1 MVRIVKNPEQRRLEI
16 IETACEVFLQKGY
29 ESTTMN
35 DVMRRLDIA
44 KGTIYHYFRSKEE
57 LLDAVLLSITDGE
70 QRRIQQVFDTL
81 QGNALERLQTLIF
94 SISHEN
100 HDTELLENLHK
111 PANAGMHNRL
121 LARTLLMLTPFFAE
135 LFERGRQEGIFH
147 LDDPLAC
154 AEFIFAATTFLTDM
168 GFYPWTPDQ
177 LERRIKAMPTL
188 IERQLGAAPGSFDF
202 LRANLQEGLQ
212 LGQETKGSL

>member
-1 MVRIVKNPEQRRLEI
+1 MVRIVKDPEQRRMEI

-57 LLDAVLLSITDGE
+57 LLDAVLLYITDRE

-81 QGNALERLQTLIF
+81 RGKAMERLQALIF

-111 PANAGMHNRL
+111 PANAGMHIRL
-121 LARTLLMLTPFFAE
+121 HARTLLMLTPFFAE
-135 LFERGRQEGIFH
+135 VLERGRQEGVFRF
-147 LDDPLAC
+147 DDPLAS

-177 LERRIKAMPTL
+177 LERRIKAMPGL

-202 LRANLQEGLQ
+202 LRANLRESLQ
-212 LGQETKGSL
+212 SGQDTKDSQ